1 MILNTMCWVNVRVIS
16 INFTWGT
23 IQTFFCLWV
32 MDFFINPSPKVC
44 CYWELGE
51 QIGNIINNHS
61 AFDGNMKKSHGI
73 SLGTS
78 NSSWNYSIS
87 QVFECQENTLVA
99 CSQGSPPIDPNVKPW
114 HRAFP
119 WVWSWSSSHYQLI
132 DSATTYNAYPKIKN
146 IVYWPVHWWS

>member
-1 MILNTMCWVNVRVIS
+1 MITKHNVLGQFS

-32 MDFFINPSPKVC
+32 MDFFINPSLKVC

-51 QIGNIINNHS
+51 QIGNIINNHW

-78 NSSWNYSIS
+78 NSS
-87 QVFECQENTLVA
+87 
-99 CSQGSPPIDPNVKPW
+99 
-114 HRAFP
+114 
-119 WVWSWSSSHYQLI
+119 
-132 DSATTYNAYPKIKN
+132 
-146 IVYWPVHWWS
+146 